1 MRIAPGVVARWRS
14 NESCHREPMMRNT
27 EPVAAINGYHTC
39 GSSDTLASAHWPFM
53 YAASAAD
60 QCGSARYLVIV
71 LYVGMFV

>member
-1 MRIAPGVVARWRS
+1 MAGVLRILGKD
-14 NESCHREPMMRNT
+14 
-27 EPVAAINGYHTC
+27 
-39 GSSDTLASAHWPFM
+39 SDPQRQFM

>member
-1 MRIAPGVVARWRS
+1 MGSEMCIRDSPCIAAYIIMAGVLRILGK
-14 NESCHREPMMRNT
+14 ESAAHR
-27 EPVAAINGYHTC
+27 
-39 GSSDTLASAHWPFM
+39 PFM

>member
-1 MRIAPGVVARWRS
+1 MAPFIAAYNKRAGGRGMLGTQPAA
-14 NESCHREPMMRNT
+14 HR
-27 EPVAAINGYHTC
+27 
-39 GSSDTLASAHWPFM
+39 PFM

>member
-1 MRIAPGVVARWRS
+1 MAGVLPIIGYAYPA
-14 NESCHREPMMRNT
+14 HR
-27 EPVAAINGYHTC
+27 
-39 GSSDTLASAHWPFM
+39 PFM

>member
-1 MRIAPGVVARWRS
+1 
-14 NESCHREPMMRNT
+14 MMRNT

-39 GSSDTLASAHWPFM
+39 GSNDTLASAHWPFM

>member
-1 MRIAPGVVARWRS
+1 MAGVLRILGKGS
-14 NESCHREPMMRNT
+14 
-27 EPVAAINGYHTC
+27 AANR
-39 GSSDTLASAHWPFM
+39 PFM

>member
-1 MRIAPGVVARWRS
+1 MAPCIAEYKIMAGVRRFLGK
-14 NESCHREPMMRNT
+14 ESAPHR
-27 EPVAAINGYHTC
+27 
-39 GSSDTLASAHWPFM
+39 PFM

>member
-1 MRIAPGVVARWRS
+1 MAGVLRIIGK
-14 NESCHREPMMRNT
+14 
-27 EPVAAINGYHTC
+27 
-39 GSSDTLASAHWPFM
+39 ASAAHPPIM

>member
-1 MRIAPGVVARWRS
+1 MAGVLRILGQ
-14 NESCHREPMMRNT
+14 ESAAHR
-27 EPVAAINGYHTC
+27 
-39 GSSDTLASAHWPFM
+39 PFM

>member
-1 MRIAPGVVARWRS
+1 MDNLEIDYKK
-14 NESCHREPMMRNT
+14 
-27 EPVAAINGYHTC
+27 AA
-39 GSSDTLASAHWPFM
+39 FM

>member
-1 MRIAPGVVARWRS
+1 MTLDNPL
-14 NESCHREPMMRNT
+14 
-27 EPVAAINGYHTC
+27 
-39 GSSDTLASAHWPFM
+39 GSGFGAMLGFM